1 MQIEKDNFP
10 AKEQGTTPSSHDS
23 PRMTEE
29 RFDVNYRFFII
40 IIMEWEGKANPVNVI
55 YEWP

>member
-10 AKEQGTTPSSHDS
+10 ANEQGTTPSSHDS

-29 RFDVNYRFFII
+29 RFDVNYKFSII
-40 IIMEWEGKANPVNVI
+40 IIMECRGMVRDPT
-55 YEWP
+55 

>member
-29 RFDVNYRFFII
+29 WFDVNYNFFII
-40 IIMEWEGKANPVNVI
+40 LMEWEGKANPVNVI